1 MSRRKRAAEA
11 SSPPAAAPPPGRGR
25 DAGPGFLA
33 QVAILIA
40 VLAVVTLIAELA
52 GAANLGVAISIGS
65 IAFTIV
71 LMYFILKR

>member
-1 MSRRKRAAEA
+1 MSRGKRPTDTP
-11 SSPPAAAPPPGRGR
+11 SPPAAAPPPARRRG
-25 DAGPGFLA
+25 AGPGFLV
-33 QVAILIA
+33 QVAILLA

>member
-1 MSRRKRAAEA
+1 MSRRKHPTET
-11 SSPPAAAPPPGRGR
+11 SSPPAAGPPPARRR
-25 DAGPGFLA
+25 DAGPGFLV
-33 QVAILIA
+33 QVAILVA

-65 IAFTIV
+65 IAFTVV

>member
-1 MSRRKRAAEA
+1 MSRRKRTTETSSPATA
-11 SSPPAAAPPPGRGR
+11 SPPARRR
-25 DAGPGFLA
+25 DAGPGFLV
-33 QVAILIA
+33 QVAILVS

>member
-1 MSRRKRAAEA
+1 MSRRKRPTETP
-11 SSPPAAAPPPGRGR
+11 SPPAAGPPPARRR
-25 DAGPGFLA
+25 DAGPGFLV
-33 QVAILIA
+33 QVAILVA

-65 IAFTIV
+65 IAFTVV